1 MLLYPYMQSVGIL
14 KAFFTPARSLI
25 KTTTQTAGG
34 ADFEAIFNVGTLLYQ
49 PVAYIL
55 FVVFLVVMPVLF
67 RTMLVSIHLKT
78 HSGHIG
84 NRISIISAIIHNCQ
98 QDIHRYYLT
107 GYQQMYCATR
117 AWRL

>member
-1 MLLYPYMQSVGIL
+1 MLLYSYMQSVGIP

-25 KTTTQTAGG
+25 KTTTLTAGG

-67 RTMLVSIHLKT
+67 RTMLVSIHLAKNT
-78 HSGHIG
+78 L
-84 NRISIISAIIHNCQ
+84 SA
-98 QDIHRYYLT
+98 HR
-107 GYQQMYCATR
+107 
-117 AWRL
+117 